1 MATSRNSDNLH
12 HEFRTLS
19 LLLTMGAIVSNPT
32 HCHPQLEFQTNKEAS
47 TDSNFL
53 ANRLTKLTKNAYH
66 SSVMHAITNILVLNT
81 EVLAAMNHADNRPP
95 ADDEIA
101 ITDDDM
107 EYHTDVEMLK
117 LAVTPNPDLHRDQH
131 WGVEYK
137 DRGCVRGPSGKS
149 LWDQVKA
156 SDRGFYLIDANIR

>member
-1 MATSRNSDNLH
+1 MATSRNSDDLH

-19 LLLTMGAIVSNPT
+19 LLLTMGTIVSNPT
-32 HCHPQLEFQTNKEAS
+32 QCHPQLELQTNKEGS
-47 TDSNFL
+47 TGSDFL

-95 ADDEIA
+95 AHGDIA
-101 ITDDDM
+101 MTDDDM

-117 LAVTPNPDLHRDQH
+117 LAVMPNPDLHRDQH
-131 WGVEYK
+131 WDVEYK
-137 DRGCVRGPSGKS
+137 DRGCVRGPAGKS

-156 SDRGFYLIDANIR
+156 SD